1 MSFGLS
7 RGEMESFNIYT
18 HTFRERERP
27 FLKGIDVEKERGRE
41 KERVKNLLTLFP
53 HSQATVSISNP

>member
-1 MSFGLS
+1 
-7 RGEMESFNIYT
+7 MESFNIYT